1 MRTIEVYHHNFNSA
15 GTHTFELQANPKYEI
30 LIKNLTE
37 GNISVSFGTEIDTT
51 NDSYI
56 YMLKKTAETLQYK
69 AKGNNNPVFV
79 TVSAESTGLVEL
91 RILDDD

>member
-1 MRTIEVYHHNFNSA
+1 MKEIEVYHHNFNSA

-37 GNISVSFGTEIDTT
+37 GNISVSFGKTI
-51 NDSYI
+51 NDSSYV
-56 YMLKKTAETLQYK
+56 YMIKKTAETLPYK

-79 TVSAESTGLVEL
+79 TVSAENTGLVEL